1 MNLSMQRLDYCR
13 GVGCTIQYSK
23 LMEESY
29 NIVLEDLKRLKTD
42 DPSIV
47 HLLSNIE
54 EQVNEL
60 LKRY

>member
-1 MNLSMQRLDYCR
+1 
-13 GVGCTIQYSK
+13 
-23 LMEESY
+23 MEESY